1 MVRGE
6 RVSVCVN
13 RECEIASMEY
23 EIVSTERGSAWYGLG
38 KVGRGPLWSAKMKK
52 TTTGEVM
59 VMPVSQVRKMRNDK
73 GHERGIEQ

>member
-52 TTTGEVM
+52 NNNRGGDGDAS
-59 VMPVSQVRKMRNDK
+59 VSSPED
-73 GHERGIEQ
+73 EE